1 MAIIV
6 TMPILLFFLSLLCS
20 PPLLAQASIS
30 VPEDNEVLFLK
41 TDIELFIDKQG
52 TLSIDE
58 IMHEETAFIPTTLP
72 FSGGYTKNA
81 HWFRFNLQRDENSS
95 RDWILNADPGY
106 LDSVRLYSPSSSDDT
121 AYDMVQAGDHTAAS
135 TRPIALQYGLNSFQI
150 TLSDELPH
158 TFYLRLQTRSTSVLN
173 LKLATAGALAQF
185 NNQDNVIEGLKLGI
199 YLFLALHSLIMWLW
213 LRKSTYLLVAGYIL
227 GAISLNISI
236 NGFVAQSLFPESLVL
251 IDALAPIGSGMQ
263 IIFLALF
270 FIFFYNT
277 KHSFPKLHILF
288 VFVTLFSIVTI
299 ASIAFDQ
306 FVILK
311 PYLLMTVLLIILC
324 FLYVTWRAM
333 ILKQLG
339 SQVIFWGFMLYTLM
353 VYANILAAS
362 GVIPAAP
369 ILLELPQIGSIIFMV
384 FIQVGLYHQVT
395 SSKKLQQDTE
405 VRAVIA
411 ENKALVEKH
420 RREDQS
426 SFMTMVTHEFRTPLA
441 EIDSAIQMLNLSP
454 SVDTS
459 ASERHNQIQLSV
471 AHLNNLL
478 ENALIAERSSNELL
492 QPQIELLSLRSFI
505 TTLMQRMMSND
516 RVYHIDIPSD
526 FKATVSPRLFDIA
539 VSNLVVNALKYSPE
553 ASEIYVQIVPHTQE
567 THSGILVTVTN
578 SYHSLI
584 KPDVSKWFKKYYRD
598 ANPSNINGFGLGL
611 YLVNKIVTAHNGSVS
626 CNVIPID
633 NHWQVSVSLWFP
645 TLYPSNDTGTL

>member
-1 MAIIV
+1 
-6 TMPILLFFLSLLCS
+6 MPSLLFILSLLFS
-20 PPLLAQASIS
+20 SLAYPQAIIS
-30 VPEDNEVLFLK
+30 VPDDNEILFLT
-41 TDIELFIDKQG
+41 TDIEVLIDKQG
-52 TLSIDE
+52 TLSLDE
-58 IMHEETAFIPTTLP
+58 IMHGDYTFIPTTLP
-72 FSGGYTKNA
+72 FSGGYTKNT

-95 RDWILNADPGY
+95 RDWILNAGPGY
-106 LDSVRLYSPSSSDDT
+106 LDSVRLYSPSSSDDAT
-121 AYDMVQAGDHTAAS
+121 YDMIQAGDHTAAS
-135 TRPIALQYGLNSFQI
+135 TRPTALQYGLNSFQI
-150 TLSDELPH
+150 TLADELPH
-158 TFYLRLQTRSTSVLN
+158 TFYLRLQTHSTSALN
-173 LKLATAGALAQF
+173 LKLATVGALTQF
-185 NNQDNVIEGLKLGI
+185 NNQGNVIEGLKLGI
-199 YLFLALHSLIMWLW
+199 YILLTLHPLIMWLW
-213 LRKSTYLLVAGYIL
+213 LRKSTYLLVVGYIL

-251 IDALAPIGSGMQ
+251 IDVLAPIGSGMQ
-263 IIFLALF
+263 IIFLTLF

-277 KHSFPKLHILF
+277 KHSFPKLHNLF
-288 VFVTLFSIVTI
+288 VFVTLFSIVTM

-306 FVILK
+306 FVVLK

-333 ILKQLG
+333 ALKQLG
-339 SQVIFWGFMLYTLM
+339 SQVIFWGFMFYTLM

-369 ILLELPQIGSIIFMV
+369 ILLELPQIGSIIFMI
-384 FIQVGLYHQVT
+384 FIQVGLYQQVT

-411 ENKALVEKH
+411 ENKSLVEKQ

-459 ASERHNQIQLSV
+459 ASERYHQIQLSV
-471 AHLNNLL
+471 THLNNLL

-505 TTLMQRMMSND
+505 TTLMQRIMFND
-516 RVYHIDIPSD
+516 RMYHIDISAD
-526 FKATVSPRLFDIA
+526 LKATVSPRLFDIA
-539 VSNLVVNALKYSPE
+539 VSNLVVNALKYSPDE
-553 ASEIYVQIVPHTQE
+553 SDIYVQVVPHTQE
-567 THSGILVTVTN
+567 SHSGTLVTVTN
-578 SYHSLI
+578 NYHSLT
-584 KPDVSKWFKKYYRD
+584 KPDVSKWFDKYYRD

-611 YLVNKIVTAHNGSVS
+611 YLVNKIVTAHNGNTS
-626 CNVIPID
+626 CSVIPMD
-633 NHWQVSVSLWFP
+633 GHWQVAVKLWFP
-645 TLYPSNDTGTL
+645 ALPPSNDTGTL